1 MVALKSVVIVFV
13 LNVAVRQR
21 VVYRERGRA
30 NKVGLDCL
38 NDATMPR
45 IYK

>member
-1 MVALKSVVIVFV
+1 MVALKRMVVV
-13 LNVAVRQR
+13 LLVVKVVRQR
-21 VVYRERGRA
+21 AVYREKERA